1 MSDKLTYGLAKI
13 ISSPRI
19 QKQLVEAGK
28 AVVAAAAPVV
38 VSTLPVLVPVAVV
51 AAGTVGAF
59 ALGNAVSKNKNE

>member
-13 ISSPRI
+13 ISSPRN

-59 ALGNAVSKNKNE
+59 ALGNAVSKNKNA

>member
-13 ISSPRI
+13 ISSPRVR
-19 QKQLVEAGK
+19 KQLGEAGK

-51 AAGTVGAF
+51 AAGTAGAF
-59 ALGNAVSKNKNE
+59 ALGNAVSKNKKA